1 MSKVAPHNAVIDVRT
16 DEKGR
21 KYVYKKYY
29 ATYTSE
35 QEFTAYKNVSRCI
48 AQPGS
53 GIRMAAV
60 YEVNIAD
67 NSLNIEF
74 INYRNLHE
82 IVVSGN
88 VEILLVIKDRLLG
101 LFSDARTK
109 GIDFDS
115 DPSNILCDEE
125 GIDIVLI
132 DPICTDLNLSDF
144 SAVVF
149 IWGLIKLSL
158 RNPRVWKSI
167 QVLKICG
174 GFYDAYL
181 LQSDVNFKDLNA
193 QIGAY
198 IGRAISWNS
207 RGNRVEGFSVRLFRL
222 VVVVPIYSLIRLLFV
237 TNVVR
242 SKI

>member
-1 MSKVAPHNAVIDVRT
+1 MSKVAPHNAVIDLRI

-21 KYVYKKYY
+21 KYIYKKYY

-35 QEFTAYKNVSRCI
+35 QEFTAYENVSKCI
-48 AQPGS
+48 NQPRS
-53 GIRMAAV
+53 GIRMATV
-60 YEVNIAD
+60 YEVDVAD

-88 VEILLVIKDRLLG
+88 VEILLIVKDRLLQ
-101 LFSDARTK
+101 LFSDARKK
-109 GIDFDS
+109 GVEFDS

-132 DPICTDLNLSDF
+132 DPICTDLNLRDF

-167 QVLKICG
+167 QVLRICG

-181 LQSDVNFKDLNA
+181 LQSGVNFKDLNA

-198 IGRAISWNS
+198 IGRAILWNTS
-207 RGNRVEGFSVRLFRL
+207 RNRVEGVSVRLFRL
-222 VVVVPIYSLIRLLFV
+222 VVVVPIYSLVRLLFV

-242 SKI
+242 SKD